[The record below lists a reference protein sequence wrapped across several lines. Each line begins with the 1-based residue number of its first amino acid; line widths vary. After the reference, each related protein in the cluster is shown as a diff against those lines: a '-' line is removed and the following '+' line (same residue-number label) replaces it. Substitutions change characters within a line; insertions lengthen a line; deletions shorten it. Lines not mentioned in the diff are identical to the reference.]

1 VGEGHQHL
9 NIAFQLGYGRY
20 ITGIETGMKLV
31 EGGWYYLKYLPG
43 WYWYNK
49 AGIVS
54 ARTGLV
60 GSLLQALIPDRGPI
74 YQTRPTLDGTSV
86 STG

>member
-1 VGEGHQHL
+1 L

-20 ITGIETGMKLV
+20 ITGIKTDMKLV
-31 EGGWYYLKYLPG
+31 EGGWYYIKYLPD
-43 WYWYNK
+43 WYWYK

-54 ARTGLV
+54 AHTGLV
-60 GSLLQALIPDRGPI
+60 GSLLPVLIPDRGPI